1 MPLDALQ
8 TLSVTI
14 RFASGA
20 SLETKNY
27 ILASLGLDGDA
38 SRCQIVLK
46 RRLDDLR
53 QVHCQI
59 DDVL

>member
-27 ILASLGLDGDA
+27 NTYLPALAWTEMLVGVRSYLSVDSMISGKFT
-38 SRCQIVLK
+38 VK
-46 RRLDDLR
+46 
-53 QVHCQI
+53 
-59 DDVL
+59 